1 MTDEIGLFEAMLTQ
15 RAIRYFKPD
24 PVPRELLDKI
34 LEAAS
39 KAPSGT
45 NRQMW
50 HFVIVQDAELRRK
63 LSDFYRLAGRDALPY
78 LQWLEEDNPRILRSA
93 THLVEHMDDAPVLL
107 LACIEHGG
115 VTNLVT
121 GSSIY
126 PAVQNILLAARG
138 LGLASVLTTFH
149 KRYEDEI
156 KALLGMPRHIETAA
170 LLPIGYPADGARY
183 GPTRRKPMN
192 EVTHWDGWSGGAP
205 TLL

>member
-1 MTDEIGLFEAMLTQ
+1 MSEEIGLFEAMRTQ
-15 RAIRYFKPD
+15 RAIRYFKSD
-24 PVPRELLDKI
+24 PVPKEALDKI

-50 HFVIVQDAELRRK
+50 HFVIVQDDGLRAK
-63 LSDFYRLAGRDALPY
+63 LADIYRRAGRNALPN
-78 LQWLEEDNPRILRSA
+78 LQWLQDVNPRILRSA

-115 VTNLVT
+115 STNLTT

-138 LGLASVLTTFH
+138 LGLGSVLTTFH
-149 KRYEDEI
+149 KQYEDEVREI
-156 KALLGMPRHIETAA
+156 LGIPENVETAA
-170 LLPIGYPADGARY
+170 LLPIGYPADGVRY
-183 GPTRRKPMN
+183 GPTRRKPMD
-192 EVTHWDGWSGGAP
+192 EVTHWDGWSQAN
-205 TLL
+205 

>member
-1 MTDEIGLFEAMLTQ
+1 MTQEIGLFEAMHTQ

-24 PVPRELLDKI
+24 PVPQELLNKI

-50 HFVIVQDAELRRK
+50 HFIVVQDAELRGK
-63 LSDFYRLAGRDALPY
+63 LADFYRSAGRKALPN
-78 LQWLEEDNPRILRSA
+78 LQWLADVNPRILESA

-107 LACIEHGG
+107 LACIEHDGS
-115 VTNLVT
+115 TSLTT

-138 LGLASVLTTFH
+138 LGLGSVLTTFH
-149 KRYEDEI
+149 KQYEAEVQ
-156 KALLGMPRHIETAA
+156 ALLGIPDNVETAA
-170 LLPIGYPADGARY
+170 LLPIGFPADGVRY
-183 GPTRRKPMN
+183 GATRRKAMT
-192 EVTHWDGWSGGAP
+192 EVVHWDGWRRQNG
-205 TLL
+205 

>member
-1 MTDEIGLFEAMLTQ
+1 MTDEIGLFEAIHTQ

-63 LSDFYRLAGRDALPY
+63 LADFYRRAGRTALPN
-78 LQWLEEDNPRILRSA
+78 LQWLADVNPRILRSA

-115 VTNLVT
+115 STNLTT

-138 LGLASVLTTFH
+138 LGIASALTTFH
-149 KRYEDEI
+149 KQYEDEV
-156 KALLGMPRHIETAA
+156 KALLGIPDNVETAA
-170 LLPIGYPADGARY
+170 LLPIGYPAEGARY
-183 GPTRRKPMN
+183 GPTRRKPLD
-192 EVTHWDGWSGGAP
+192 EVTHWDGWHGEG
-205 TLL
+205 

>member
-1 MTDEIGLFEAMLTQ
+1 MIDDIGLFEAMHTQ

-24 PVPRELLDKI
+24 PVPEELLTKL

-50 HFVIVQDAELRRK
+50 HFIVVREPELRAK
-63 LSDFYRLAGRDALPY
+63 LADIYRRAGRSALPN
-78 LQWLEEDNPRILRSA
+78 LQWLQDANPRILRSA
-93 THLVEHMDDAPVLL
+93 THLIERMDDAPVLL

-115 VTNLVT
+115 STNLTT

-138 LGLASVLTTFH
+138 LGLGSVLTTFH
-149 KRYEDEI
+149 KQYEDEVRTI
-156 KALLGMPRHIETAA
+156 FGIPHNVETAA
-170 LLPIGYPADGARY
+170 LLPIGYPADGAGY
-183 GPTRRKPMN
+183 GPTRRKPLD
-192 EVTHWDGWSGGAP
+192 EVTHWDGW
-205 TLL
+205 TQTN

>member
-1 MTDEIGLFEAMLTQ
+1 MTDEIGLFEAIHTQ

-63 LSDFYRLAGRDALPY
+63 LADFYRRAGRAALPN
-78 LQWLEEDNPRILRSA
+78 LQWLADVNPRILRSA

-115 VTNLVT
+115 SINLTT

-138 LGLASVLTTFH
+138 LGLASALTTFH
-149 KRYEDEI
+149 KQYEDEV
-156 KALLGMPRHIETAA
+156 KALLGIPDNVETAA
-170 LLPIGYPADGARY
+170 LLPIGYPAEGARY
-183 GPTRRKPMN
+183 GPTRRKPLD
-192 EVTHWDGWSGGAP
+192 EVTHWDGWHGAG
-205 TLL
+205 

>member
-1 MTDEIGLFEAMLTQ
+1 MSDEIGLFEAMHTQ
-15 RAIRYFKPD
+15 RAIRYFKSD
-24 PVPRELLDKI
+24 PVPEEALDKI

-50 HFVIVQDAELRRK
+50 HFIVVQDDDLRAK
-63 LSDFYRLAGRDALPY
+63 LADIYRRAGRNALPN
-78 LQWLEEDNPRILRSA
+78 LQWLQDVNPRILRSA

-115 VTNLVT
+115 STNLTT

-138 LGLASVLTTFH
+138 LGLGSVLTTFH
-149 KRYEDEI
+149 KQYEDEVREI
-156 KALLGMPRHIETAA
+156 LGIPDNVETAA
-170 LLPIGYPADGARY
+170 LLPIGYPADGVRY
-183 GPTRRKPMN
+183 GPTRRKPMD
-192 EVTHWDGWSGGAP
+192 EVTHWDGWGKAN
-205 TLL
+205 

>member
-1 MTDEIGLFEAMLTQ
+1 MTDEIGLFEAIHTQ

-63 LSDFYRLAGRDALPY
+63 LADFYRRAGRTALPN
-78 LQWLEEDNPRILRSA
+78 LQWLADVNPRILRSA

-115 VTNLVT
+115 STNLTT

-138 LGLASVLTTFH
+138 LGLASALTTFH
-149 KRYEDEI
+149 KQYEDEV
-156 KALLGMPRHIETAA
+156 KALLGIPDNVETAA
-170 LLPIGYPADGARY
+170 LLPIGYPAEGARY
-183 GPTRRKPMN
+183 GPTRRKPMY
-192 EVTHWDGWSGGAP
+192 EVTHWDSWNGAG
-205 TLL
+205 

>member
-1 MTDEIGLFEAMLTQ
+1 MSEEIGLFEAMHTQ

-24 PVPRELLDKI
+24 AVPKEAIDKI

-50 HFVIVQDAELRRK
+50 HFVVVQDDGLRGKLAEIYRK
-63 LSDFYRLAGRDALPY
+63 AGRNALPN
-78 LQWLEEDNPRILRSA
+78 LQWLQDANPRILRSA
-93 THLVEHMDDAPVLL
+93 THLIEHLDDAPVLL

-115 VTNLVT
+115 STNLTT

-138 LGLASVLTTFH
+138 LGLGSVLTTFH
-149 KRYEDEI
+149 KQYEDEVREI
-156 KALLGMPRHIETAA
+156 LGIPDNVETAA
-170 LLPIGYPADGARY
+170 LLPIGYPADGVRY
-183 GPTRRKPMN
+183 GPTRRKPME
-192 EVTHWDGWSGGAP
+192 EVTHWDGWNGS
-205 TLL
+205 

>member
-1 MTDEIGLFEAMLTQ
+1 MSDNISLFDAMNTQ

-24 PVPRELLDKI
+24 PVPQEALDKI

-50 HFVIVQDAELRRK
+50 HFVIVQDDEKRAK
-63 LSDFYRLAGRDALPY
+63 LSDIYRRAGRNALPN
-78 LQWLEEDNPRILRSA
+78 LQWLQDANPRILRSA
-93 THLVEHMDDAPVLL
+93 THLIEHMDDAPVLL

-115 VTNLVT
+115 ETNLTT

-138 LGLASVLTTFH
+138 LGLGSVLTTFH
-149 KRYEDEI
+149 KQYEGEVREI
-156 KALLGMPRHIETAA
+156 FGIPDNVETAA
-170 LLPIGYPADGARY
+170 LLPIGYPSDGVRY
-183 GPTRRKPMN
+183 GPTRRKPIE
-192 EVTHWDGWSGGAP
+192 EVTHWDGWGG
-205 TLL
+205 TK